1 MHENEFFFRMTSVK
15 SLTQEWTNLVLSKPA
30 MATELDTKYDK
41 IKLSKVDEIK
51 YVVYSCSIILCRL
64 RIELESRQKETES
77 LTDQLVSTQQRFRE
91 SQCKRVSLENRR
103 KALCDQN
110 ESLEAEIWKL
120 VEASDSNRHAN
131 DSRLNEKV
139 PSRSREH
146 DRIMREFKS
155 GKVFAESESLRKLN
169 HVVGTIVSRNSTR
182 LSSMMSDRCD
192 SEMDRTRKIDHLIQS
207 EQSMLSVE
215 LEKLRDISK
224 YMQESM
230 EIRRQYDQEIQDDFR
245 SLVDLSMA
253 VDSLTKDV
261 SVYQQKDSRRSLKQ
275 SGFGKKTTNLSSSR
289 IVELQTRVNAL
300 QQQVADAEERV
311 AKESKK
317 LNSDLTSIKVEKR
330 NLKTKFQSDIKS
342 IFADLTFLAGRIDR
356 TESNLEKA
364 NIHYQLDEEEIVNIV
379 SPIIDGI
386 DGLRER
392 LDSIFRDAEEIFYG
406 N

>member
-1 MHENEFFFRMTSVK
+1 
-15 SLTQEWTNLVLSKPA
+15 
-30 MATELDTKYDK
+30 
-41 IKLSKVDEIK
+41 
-51 YVVYSCSIILCRL
+51 
-64 RIELESRQKETES
+64 
-77 LTDQLVSTQQRFRE
+77 
-91 SQCKRVSLENRR
+91 
-103 KALCDQN
+103 
-110 ESLEAEIWKL
+110 
-120 VEASDSNRHAN
+120 
-131 DSRLNEKV
+131 
-139 PSRSREH
+139 
-146 DRIMREFKS
+146 
-155 GKVFAESESLRKLN
+155 
-169 HVVGTIVSRNSTR
+169 
-182 LSSMMSDRCD
+182 
-192 SEMDRTRKIDHLIQS
+192 
-207 EQSMLSVE
+207 
-215 LEKLRDISK
+215 
-224 YMQESM
+224 MQESM

-289 IVELQTRVNAL
+289 IVELQTRVIAL